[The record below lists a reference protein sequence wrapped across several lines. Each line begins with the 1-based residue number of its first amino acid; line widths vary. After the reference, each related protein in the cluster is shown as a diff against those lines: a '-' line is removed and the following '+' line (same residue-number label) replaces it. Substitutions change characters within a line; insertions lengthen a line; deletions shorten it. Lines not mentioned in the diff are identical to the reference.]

1 MLKKFLAPLMAL
13 AITAAALDAGQVA
26 QVIKKSKPGVVAIY
40 RTDRRTGQERD
51 GGTGVL
57 VDRRGY
63 IVTVS
68 HVVNG
73 RAAVPFSFADG
84 TRGQAD
90 VVLDIP
96 ECEIA
101 VLKIRGG
108 GRSEFPCVTLAK
120 SAPEVGDAVVAIGH
134 PFGFK
139 YTVSAGV
146 VSALGGEITLPSG
159 FTIKDVVQT
168 DAAINDGNSGGP
180 LLNTRGEVVGLA
192 VAYHQEANC
201 IGWAVPAAQVRQA
214 LKRAVTGE

>member
-13 AITAAALDAGQVA
+13 SITATALASGQVA
-26 QVIKKSKPGVVAIY
+26 TVIKKAKPGVVAFY
-40 RTDRRTGQERD
+40 RTDRRTGEERD

-57 VDRRGY
+57 VDKRGY

-73 RAAVPFSFADG
+73 RTVVPFSFEDG

-90 VVLDIP
+90 VVLDLP

-101 VLKIRGG
+101 VLKVRGG
-108 GRSEFPCVTLAK
+108 KKEFPCVALAT
-120 SAPEVGDAVVAIGH
+120 SAPEVGDAVLAIGH
-134 PFGFK
+134 PFGFR
-139 YTVSAGV
+139 YTVSAGL
-146 VSALGGEITLPSG
+146 VSSLGGEITLPSG
-159 FTIKDVVQT
+159 YTLKDVVQT

-180 LLNTRGEVVGLA
+180 LLNRRGEVVGLA

-201 IGWAVPAAQVRQA
+201 IGWAVPANQVRQA
-214 LKRAVTGE
+214 LKRAVTGK